1 MRYYAA
7 IDLKSFYASVECV
20 ERGLDPMSTN
30 LVVADESRTEKTICL
45 AVSPTLKALGIGG
58 RARLFEVIQRV
69 GEINRERVREGRPEV
84 TYITAV
90 PRMALYMDYSA
101 RIYNIYLQYVAPEDI
116 HVYSVDEVF
125 IDITPY
131 LNTYHTTPVMFTK
144 KLIKEV
150 YTATG
155 ITATGGVGTN
165 LYLCKIAMDIMAKH
179 VEPDEDG
186 VRVAYLDE
194 ALYRRKLWSHRPI
207 TDFWRVG
214 GGYARRLEGL
224 GLYTM
229 GDIARCS
236 LGKDSDHY
244 NEELLYK
251 TFGINAELLIDHA
264 WGWEPCTM
272 EAVKAYRPAVHSL
285 ESGQVLKEPYPA
297 DKAKIVIKEMADL
310 LSLDL
315 VEKQVVCDS
324 IGIYVGYDGINLT
337 DPEIRKAYHGPVKTD
352 YYGKKVPKSVHGSVR
367 FERPTASSRKIMQA
381 VGELFDRLVD
391 PHLFVRRLSVGAGN
405 IMTEEEAKQQHA
417 AEQLDLFSDD
427 PLDEKEASPEEEA
440 KEKKLQQ
447 ALLSIKDRYGRNA
460 VLRGMNYEE
469 GATARERNQ
478 QIGGHRA

>member
-69 GEINRERVREGRPEV
+69 GEINRERARTGQPEV

-131 LNTYHTTPVMFTK
+131 LNTYHTTPIIFTK

-165 LYLCKIAMDIMAKH
+165 LYLCKVAMDIMAKH

-194 ALYRRKLWSHRPI
+194 ALYRRKLWTHQPI

-214 GGYARRLEGL
+214 GGYARKLEGL

-272 EAVKAYRPAVHSL
+272 AAVKAYKPAVHSL

-324 IGIYVGYDGINLT
+324 IGIYVSYDSINLT
-337 DPEIRKAYHGPVKTD
+337 DPEIHKAYHGPVKTD

-381 VGELFDRLVD
+381 VGALFDRLVD

-405 IMTEEEAKQQHA
+405 IMTEEEAKRQYA
-417 AEQLDLFSDD
+417 AEQLDLFSDISQ
-427 PLDEKEASPEEEA
+427 EKSEASYEEEA

-469 GATARERNQ
+469 GATARERNE

>member
-45 AVSPTLKALGIGG
+45 AVSPTLKALGISG
-58 RARLFEVIQRV
+58 RARLFEVVQRV
-69 GEINRERVREGRPEV
+69 REINRERQKAGQEEV

-90 PRMALYMDYSA
+90 PRMALYLEYSA

-125 IDITPY
+125 IDLTPY
-131 LNTYHTTPVMFTK
+131 LKTYHTTPMMLTK
-144 KLIKEV
+144 KLIREV

-155 ITATGGVGTN
+155 ITATGGIGTN
-165 LYLCKIAMDIMAKH
+165 LYLCKVAMDIMAKH

-186 VRVAYLDE
+186 VRVAFLDE
-194 ALYRRKLWSHRPI
+194 ALYRRQLWTHQPI

-224 GLYTM
+224 GLYAM

-272 EAVKAYRPAVHSL
+272 EAIKAYKPAVHSL

-297 DKAKIVIKEMADL
+297 EKALIVLKEMADML
-310 LSLDL
+310 ALDM
-315 VEKQVVCDS
+315 VEKQVVCES
-324 IGIYVGYDGINLT
+324 IGIYIGFDNSNLT
-337 DPEIRKAYHGPVKTD
+337 DPEIRKAYKGPIKND
-352 YYGKKVPKSVHGSVR
+352 YYGRKAPKSVHGSVR
-367 FERPTASSRKIMQA
+367 FDRPTASSRKIMQA
-381 VGELFDRLVD
+381 VSDLFGRLVD
-391 PHLFVRRLSVGAGN
+391 PILLVRRMSIGAGN
-405 IMTEEEAKQQHA
+405 IMTEKEATQRFA
-417 AEQLDLFSDD
+417 AEQLDLFSD
-427 PLDEKEASPEEEA
+427 LSSEEKKDSPEEEA
-440 KEKKLQQ
+440 KEKKLQE

-460 VLRGMNYEE
+460 VLRGMNYQE
-469 GATARERNQ
+469 GATARERNE